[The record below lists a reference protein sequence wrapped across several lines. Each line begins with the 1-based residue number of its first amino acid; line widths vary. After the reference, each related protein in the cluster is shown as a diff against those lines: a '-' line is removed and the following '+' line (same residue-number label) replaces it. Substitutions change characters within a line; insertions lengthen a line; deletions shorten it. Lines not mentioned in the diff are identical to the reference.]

1 MRVVCDNCGASYK
14 IPDSKLTREV
24 NKATCRK
31 CGHAIYIRK
40 SGVESASEPVAEA
53 SEERT
58 QIKSLQD
65 LERAAAASQEG
76 AGSDSTI
83 PRDEPLAAE
92 PRASGNTIVP
102 DDGRA
107 VVKNEPFTAA
117 DRDRP
122 TIAAQPAAPTPIP
135 AAVPAVPPPA
145 PVVAPPVVA
154 PPAVATAPAAAPRP
168 VAPVAPVAAPA
179 AAAARSAPA
188 SSAPALSAPSTFDP
202 SSDLTVALVGAVL
215 AIGGVMVL
223 LASSL
228 LPNLWVVAAGGA
240 FLALFGMLMVVL
252 LLLTGGRGARKAS
265 VPLAVIGGFLLATIG
280 AVITAVGGYMLSG
293 GESGLTASTT
303 PTPDAAVATMAA
315 PAVPAAPVEPVAP
328 APVEPVA
335 PAPVEP
341 APVAAPVE
349 PPPAAVAPVAA
360 APTPAPT
367 PAPAPAAAPAP
378 APVARTPAAAPP
390 PERVTP
396 KPAAAPPPRTTA
408 AAATASK
415 PTTTP
420 AATTSSA
427 ISLQVVDTM
436 LRSNKGVKTCFINEM
451 RENGGSVPK
460 GVKVKLTI
468 DPSGKVTRASTQGDY
483 SGTPFDSCLGSA
495 IKSISF
501 PPYEGEP
508 VSLTYP
514 FQT

>member
-40 SGVESASEPVAEA
+40 SGVEGASEPVAEA

-92 PRASGNTIVP
+92 PRGSGNTIVP

-107 VVKNEPFTAA
+107 DAKHEPFTAA

-122 TIAAQPAAPTPIP
+122 TIAAKPAAPTPIP
-135 AAVPAVPPPA
+135 AAVPNVPPPA

-154 PPAVATAPAAAPRP
+154 PAVAAAPAAAPRP
-168 VAPVAPVAAPA
+168 VAPVAPVAAPPA
-179 AAAARSAPA
+179 SAARSAPA
-188 SSAPALSAPSTFDP
+188 SAPALSAPSTFDP

-303 PTPDAAVATMAA
+303 STPDAAVATMAA
-315 PAVPAAPVEPVAP
+315 PAAPAAPVEPVAP
-328 APVEPVA
+328 API
-335 PAPVEP
+335 EP

-360 APTPAPT
+360 APAPTPAPT
-367 PAPAPAAAPAP
+367 PAPAPAAAP

-408 AAATASK
+408 PAATASK
-415 PTTTP
+415 PAAAPP
-420 AATTSSA
+420 AATSSA

-451 RENGGSVPK
+451 RDNGGSVPK

-501 PPYEGEP
+501 PPYEGES